1 MRASRLLRSTAR
13 IVGTTL
19 VIVVLAV
26 VVLRLTGLPG
36 SLFFVPLA
44 APTPLPSRLEGEK
57 VTFAS
62 RDGTKLTGWFLPAK
76 EAGEEPG
83 PAVLFVHGNAGS
95 LPTHVG
101 YADFLPASGLHV
113 LLFDYR
119 GYGESEGK
127 AWWPEDLLADA
138 HAALD
143 FLKAR
148 PEVDPDR
155 VAVYGH
161 SLGGAL
167 GINLVAER
175 PEVRAGAFVAA
186 FADWRDEGASVLGGH
201 PPGAPVRLL
210 AWAILDDDLDPEDA
224 IAKIDRPLLI
234 MHGTQDAIVPYAH
247 GERLARANP
256 KAVFRPIE
264 HADHNLWPVTHP
276 GAKVEIATFL
286 LEQTA
291 VRRTPESR

>member
-113 LLFDYR
+113 C
-119 GYGESEGK
+119 SSTT
-127 AWWPEDLLADA
+127 
-138 HAALD
+138 AA
-143 FLKAR
+143 
-148 PEVDPDR
+148 
-155 VAVYGH
+155 
-161 SLGGAL
+161 
-167 GINLVAER
+167 
-175 PEVRAGAFVAA
+175 
-186 FADWRDEGASVLGGH
+186 
-201 PPGAPVRLL
+201 
-210 AWAILDDDLDPEDA
+210 
-224 IAKIDRPLLI
+224 
-234 MHGTQDAIVPYAH
+234 T
-247 GERLARANP
+247 ARARG
-256 KAVFRPIE
+256 RPGG
-264 HADHNLWPVTHP
+264 PRTSSR
-276 GAKVEIATFL
+276 TR
-286 LEQTA
+286 T
-291 VRRTPESR
+291 RRSTS